1 MGVRYL
7 RVTRRIF
14 TRSQPLPQRG
24 AGRQVMGAKPAR
36 GEPTGPRSSWDRV
49 QRARPP
55 LGCSL
60 IVLILVMALAWTVMT
75 CAAAENSRPT
85 RSKPR
90 ASAKGTQSGGA
101 TSVPAPL
108 WRVRDIRHWSNP
120 NYTRVVI
127 DVDGEVQYRFGRLVN
142 PDRLYVDLLGAQLA
156 SPLQGRSLD
165 VSDPFLKGVRGA
177 QNQPDVVRVVL
188 DLKTLR
194 DYHIF
199 TMNDPYR
206 LVIDIKGTGSGTSV
220 QPPPPPP
227 PPRPQAAGSEQNS
240 LRTDPPA
247 ALKRQAAAR
256 DQRWHVVIDAGH
268 GGKDPGAIG
277 PSGLM
282 EKEVVLDI
290 ARRLRELMRQDP
302 QWRVTLTRDHD
313 VFLPLEERTAIAN
326 AKGADLFVSIHA
338 NSAERPDAHGIET
351 YFLDL
356 ASDEQSM
363 RVAARENATTVSKV
377 SDLQRILRDL
387 QMTSKRNESSLL
399 AGSVQQALV
408 QVPSGGKNGRDL
420 GVKHAPF
427 LVLMGAEMPSIL
439 VETGF
444 VSNPGEER
452 KLANSKYRAQ
462 AARAIF
468 DGIKEYLASA
478 NGSGARQVQR

>member
-1 MGVRYL
+1 MGVWYL
-7 RVTRRIF
+7 STTRRTF
-14 TRSQPLPQRG
+14 TPSQTLSPRGGGGVGWPL
-24 AGRQVMGAKPAR
+24 V
-36 GEPTGPRSSWDRV
+36 
-49 QRARPP
+49 
-55 LGCSL
+55 
-60 IVLILVMALAWTVMT
+60 VLILVTALVWPVIT
-75 CAAAENSRPT
+75 CPAAQSSRPP
-85 RSKPR
+85 RSKPQS
-90 ASAKGTQSGGA
+90 SAKGAQSGGA
-101 TSVPAPL
+101 MPSTSAL
-108 WRVRDIRHWSNP
+108 WTVRDIRHWSNP
-120 NYTRVVI
+120 SYTRVVI
-127 DVDGEVQYRFGRLVN
+127 DVEGEVQYRFGRLIN
-142 PDRLYVDLLGAQLA
+142 PDRLYVDLIGAQMA
-156 SPLQGRSLD
+156 PQLQGRSLD
-165 VSDPFLKGVRGA
+165 VSDRYLKGVRGA
-177 QNQPDVVRVVL
+177 QNQAGVVRVVL
-188 DLKTLR
+188 DLKMLR
-194 DYHIF
+194 DFHVF
-199 TMNDPYR
+199 TMTDPYR
-206 LVIDIKGTGSGTSV
+206 LVIDIKGTGSGTAV
-220 QPPPPPP
+220 QPPPPS
-227 PPRPQAAGSEQNS
+227 PRQ
-240 LRTDPPA
+240 
-247 ALKRQAAAR
+247 QAAAPEQNRVRNDPSTPLKRPAATR

-268 GGKDPGAIG
+268 GGKDPGASG

-282 EKEVVLDI
+282 EKDVVLDI
-290 ARRLRELMRQDP
+290 SRRLRELMQQEP
-302 QWRVTLTRDHD
+302 QWRVTLTRDTD
-313 VFLPLEERTAIAN
+313 VFIPLEERTAIAN

-338 NSAERPDAHGIET
+338 NSAERPDAYGIET

-408 QVPSGGKNGRDL
+408 QAPNAGKNGRDL

-452 KLANSKYRAQ
+452 KLAAPKYRAQ

>member
-1 MGVRYL
+1 MGVWYL
-7 RVTRRIF
+7 RTTRRTF
-14 TRSQPLPQRG
+14 TPSHPLPHRG
-24 AGRQVMGAKPAR
+24 GGRGR
-36 GEPTGPRSSWDRV
+36 GVGPLV
-49 QRARPP
+49 
-55 LGCSL
+55 
-60 IVLILVMALAWTVMT
+60 VLILVTALVWPVIT
-75 CAAAENSRPT
+75 CAAAQSSRPP
-85 RSKPR
+85 RSKPQS
-90 ASAKGTQSGGA
+90 SAKAAQSGGA
-101 TSVPAPL
+101 MPSTSAL
-108 WRVRDIRHWSNP
+108 WTVRDIRHWGNP
-120 NYTRVVI
+120 SYTRVVI
-127 DVDGEVQYRFGRLVN
+127 DVEGEVQYRFGRLIN
-142 PDRLYVDLLGAQLA
+142 PDRLYVDLIGAQMA
-156 SPLQGRSLD
+156 PQLQGRSLD
-165 VSDPFLKGVRGA
+165 VSDRYLKGVRGA
-177 QNQPDVVRVVL
+177 QNQAGVVRVVL

-194 DYHIF
+194 DFHVF
-199 TMNDPYR
+199 TMTDPYR
-206 LVIDIKGTGSGTSV
+206 LVIDIKGTGSGTAV

-227 PPRPQAAGSEQNS
+227 SPRQQAAAPEQN
-240 LRTDPPA
+240 RVRNDPPA
-247 ALKRQAAAR
+247 PLKRPAATR

-282 EKEVVLDI
+282 EKDVVLDI
-290 ARRLRELMRQDP
+290 ARRLRELMQQDL
-302 QWRVTLTRDHD
+302 QWRVTLTRDTD
-313 VFLPLEERTAIAN
+313 VFIPLEERTAIAN
-326 AKGADLFVSIHA
+326 AKAANLFVSIHA

-377 SDLQRILRDL
+377 SDLQHILRDL

-399 AGSVQQALV
+399 AGSVQQAMV
-408 QVPSGGKNGRDL
+408 QAPNGGKNGRDL

-452 KLANSKYRAQ
+452 KLADPKYRAQ

-468 DGIKEYLASA
+468 EGIKEYLATA

>member
-1 MGVRYL
+1 MGVWHLSTTHRPGPACPAL
-7 RVTRRIF
+7 PHRGGGLGRGVRW
-14 TRSQPLPQRG
+14 PLV
-24 AGRQVMGAKPAR
+24 A
-36 GEPTGPRSSWDRV
+36 
-49 QRARPP
+49 
-55 LGCSL
+55 
-60 IVLILVMALAWTVMT
+60 LILVMAMMWPVITR
-75 CAAAENSRPT
+75 AATQSSRPLST
-85 RSKPR
+85 KPP
-90 ASAKGTQSGGA
+90 SGAKGTLSGGA
-101 TSVPAPL
+101 ALSTAAL
-108 WRVRDIRHWSNP
+108 WTVRDIRHWSNP

-127 DVDGEVQYRFGRLVN
+127 DVDGQVQYRFGRLSN
-142 PDRLYVDLLGAQLA
+142 PNRLYVDLLGAQMD
-156 SPLQGRSLD
+156 PQLQGRTLD
-165 VSDPFLKGVRGA
+165 VSDRYLKGVRGA
-177 QNQPDVVRVVL
+177 QNQAGVVRVVL

-194 DYHIF
+194 DFHIF
-199 TMNDPYR
+199 TIADPYR
-206 LVIDIKGTGSGTSV
+206 LIIDIQGTGNETAVHS
-220 QPPPPPP
+220 PPPQPS
-227 PPRPQAAGSEQNS
+227 PRQQATAPERNRVQ
-240 LRTDPPA
+240 TDPPA
-247 ALKRQAAAR
+247 LLKSPAVTR

-282 EKEVVLDI
+282 EKDAVLDI
-290 ARRLRELMRQDP
+290 AKRLRELMQQEL
-302 QWRVTLTRDHD
+302 QWRVTLTRDTD
-313 VFLPLEERTAIAN
+313 IFIPLEERTVIAN

-408 QVPSGGKNGRDL
+408 QGPNGGKNGRDL

-444 VSNPGEER
+444 ISNPGEER
-452 KLANSKYRAQ
+452 KLADPKHRAQ
-462 AARAIF
+462 ASRAIF
-468 DGIKEYLASA
+468 EGIKEYLATA

>member
-1 MGVRYL
+1 
-7 RVTRRIF
+7 
-14 TRSQPLPQRG
+14 
-24 AGRQVMGAKPAR
+24 
-36 GEPTGPRSSWDRV
+36 
-49 QRARPP
+49 
-55 LGCSL
+55 
-60 IVLILVMALAWTVMT
+60 
-75 CAAAENSRPT
+75 
-85 RSKPR
+85 
-90 ASAKGTQSGGA
+90 
-101 TSVPAPL
+101 
-108 WRVRDIRHWSNP
+108 
-120 NYTRVVI
+120 VVI

-156 SPLQGRSLD
+156 SPLLGRSLD

-188 DLKTLR
+188 DLKTLG

-199 TMNDPYR
+199 TMNGPYR
-206 LVIDIKGTGSGTSV
+206 LVIDIKGTGGGTSA
-220 QPPPPPP
+220 QPSPPPP
-227 PPRPQAAGSEQNS
+227 PPRQRAAASEQNS
-240 LRTDPPA
+240 RRTDPPA
-247 ALKRQAAAR
+247 ALKRQAVAR

-363 RVAARENATTVSKV
+363 QVAARENATTVSKV

-452 KLANSKYRAQ
+452 KLADLKYRAQ